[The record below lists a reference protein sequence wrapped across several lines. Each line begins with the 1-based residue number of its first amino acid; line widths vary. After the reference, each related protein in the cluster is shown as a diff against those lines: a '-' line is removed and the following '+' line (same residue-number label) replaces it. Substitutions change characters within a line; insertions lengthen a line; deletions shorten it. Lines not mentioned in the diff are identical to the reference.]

1 MIKIVVCDDEKK
13 ILNTLSEK
21 ISQTFLNKDM
31 EIRIFETTSPTKALE
46 YIKSNVVDVVF
57 LVV

>member
-31 EIRIFETTSPTKALE
+31 EIRIFETTSPT
-46 YIKSNVVDVVF
+46 
-57 LVV
+57 